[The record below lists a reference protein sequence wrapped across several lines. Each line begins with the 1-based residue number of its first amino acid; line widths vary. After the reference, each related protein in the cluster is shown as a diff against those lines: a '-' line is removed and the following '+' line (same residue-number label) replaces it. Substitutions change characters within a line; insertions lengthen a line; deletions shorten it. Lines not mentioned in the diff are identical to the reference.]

1 MDENE
6 LATLIIGC
14 AIEVHREMGPG
25 LLESIYEECLLKE
38 LVDAGLSVERQVRVP
53 VVYKGM
59 ELRDPLRLDVWVER
73 KVIVEIKSVDAF
85 TDVHM
90 AQVLTYLKLTDNKLG
105 LLINF
110 NVRLLKNGVK
120 RVALGL

>member
-1 MDENE
+1 MEENE
-6 LATLIIGC
+6 LATEIIGC
-14 AIEVHREMGPG
+14 AIEVHRELGPG

-38 LVDAGLSVERQVRVP
+38 LVDAGLPVERQVRLP
-53 VVYKGM
+53 VVYKGV

-73 KVIVEIKSVDAF
+73 KVIVEIKSVEAF

-90 AQVLTYLKLTDNKLG
+90 AQVLTYLKLTGNKLG

>member
-1 MDENE
+1 M
-6 LATLIIGC
+6 
-14 AIEVHREMGPG
+14 
-25 LLESIYEECLLKE
+25 
-38 LVDAGLSVERQVRVP
+38 RVP